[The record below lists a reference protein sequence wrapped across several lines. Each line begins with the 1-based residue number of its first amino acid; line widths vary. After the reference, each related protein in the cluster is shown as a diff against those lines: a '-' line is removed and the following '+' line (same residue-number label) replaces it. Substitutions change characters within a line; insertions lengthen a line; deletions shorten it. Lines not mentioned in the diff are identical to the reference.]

1 MNTVLPCGCLSEY
14 TQLLIAVKHLNVLCS
29 TFENV
34 KMLKKKCQAKFSNSV
49 ICFVHGKYLTGRKN
63 KNLQLLTLCE
73 AFRNEMRPLTLAG
86 K

>member
-14 TQLLIAVKHLNVLCS
+14 TQLLIAAKHLNVLCS

-49 ICFVHGKYLTGRKN
+49 IRFVHGKYLTGRKN

-73 AFRNEMRPLTLAG
+73 AFRNEMHPLTLAG
-86 K
+86 N